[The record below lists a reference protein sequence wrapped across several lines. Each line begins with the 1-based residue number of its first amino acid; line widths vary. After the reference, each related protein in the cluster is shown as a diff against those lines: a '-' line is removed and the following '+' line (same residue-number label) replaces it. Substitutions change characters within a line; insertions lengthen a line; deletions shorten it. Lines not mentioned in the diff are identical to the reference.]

1 MTRRRVPGWLVPAL
15 ALAVLAPVAQAQ
27 VPVPQ
32 PRRLPPPS
40 PALLRSLQGFQQDL
54 EQLDRSLL
62 PAGPEADGAGDAEG
76 AALAAPTA
84 LALPAPATM
93 ALPSSPEAVRIERR
107 QRLSLAE
114 ALAVAVRN
122 DPDLAAAV
130 LGVREQQDL
139 AGSARGRWW
148 PELGLNLAGGFRQ
161 ERSYSQVWAANT
173 GLYPAGS
180 PFLVRPQG
188 WNVAQSNVGAAAA
201 RMELGWELISP
212 YRAASIAEADHSLRA
227 SRQRYADRLRQL
239 QLDVSVAYYG
249 LQLADQ
255 LQRIRRAVAESD
267 TVVRDQVA
275 ALQQAGLVPRL
286 DRLRA
291 EATLQQSLYRLE
303 QAEALQLSRQR
314 QLSNLINVPFDVSLR
329 ASEAVRLQPPW
340 PLDLEQTIVRGW
352 RDNPQLRALQAAHDA
367 LLSQADRRA
376 AELLPSL
383 RLVASGGYG
392 QGLITQPVIRLD
404 GCCSSALIPQLL
416 NQRSDWAA
424 GLQLHWRFFDGGVT
438 AGAVAASRS
447 AAARTDQ
454 SVARERNAIRQR
466 LEAAFYDHRAALRQI
481 VAARASYRASREA
494 FRDVRARYQLGLAD
508 YSDVAT
514 TVATLTG
521 AMEGVAESTTLANV
535 SYAQLLRELLPVPDR
550 PDQPVALPLVLGGS

>member
-1 MTRRRVPGWLVPAL
+1 MIRRHAHRWLAPAL
-15 ALAVLAPVAQAQ
+15 ALAVLAAMAPARAQG
-27 VPVPQ
+27 
-32 PRRLPPPS
+32 RRLPPPS

-54 EQLDRSLL
+54 ERLDRSLL
-62 PAGPEADGAGDAEG
+62 PAAPEADSPGPAE
-76 AALAAPTA
+76 AAD
-84 LALPAPATM
+84 LPAPAAT
-93 ALPSSPEAVRIERR
+93 ALPQVPEAVRIERR
-107 QRLSLAE
+107 RRLSLAE

-130 LGVREQQDL
+130 LNVREQQDL

-148 PELGLNLAGGFRQ
+148 PELSLNLAGGFRQ
-161 ERSYSQVWAANT
+161 ERSYNQVWTDNA
-173 GLYPAGS
+173 GIYPAGS
-180 PFLVRPQG
+180 PFLVRNQG
-188 WNVAQSNVGAAAA
+188 WNVVQSNVGAAAA

-212 YRAASIAEADHSLRA
+212 YRSASIAEADDGLKA

-255 LQRIRRAVAESD
+255 LQRIRRAVADSD

-291 EATLQQSLYRLE
+291 EAALQQSLYRLE

-352 RDNPQLRALQAAHDA
+352 RDNPQLRALQAARDA
-367 LLSQADRRA
+367 LLRQADRRA

-383 RLVASGGYG
+383 RLVATGGYG
-392 QGLITQPVIRLD
+392 QGLITQPVIRLE
-404 GCCSSALIPQLL
+404 GCCSSALVPQLL

-454 SVARERNAIRQR
+454 SLARERNAIRQR

-481 VAARASYRASREA
+481 VAARSSYSASREA